1 MMKPIDDFSFV
12 KNNQV
17 SKDMTNLIRVYLP
30 IVGSDAVVV
39 YQYLT
44 SFYDGGQGRH
54 KFAEILNHTLFDLP
68 RFEAALAVLTGMD
81 LVAFYQDLSNYVIE
95 LKEPLTAQ
103 DFLAN
108 PVYRRLLESH
118 IGDAAVAE
126 LETQDLS
133 QLRNLSKKFSQVFS
147 DKGEVDLQPLQ
158 TKTNFDLDSFK
169 QRMTLDGLYFGNEKQ
184 DVIALNN
191 LSERYQLTWFDVYQ
205 LAKET
210 SSNHKILPKRIL
222 VKLQQPQESDSQ
234 GFSHEEEVILR
245 EAKSSTPENF
255 LAKVKMGLG
264 AVTTTAKEKKILAD
278 LVEMDFLDEVINI
291 MVVYY
296 FKRNQSATLGRN
308 AMMSLANIVSANKAT
323 SAEAALR
330 VLSQHSQA
338 YSKAKNRGAGPA
350 KQTSSSVPDWSN
362 PDYKEE
368 TSPEEQAKLDEMK
381 RQMLQQLEK
390 GGD

>member
-1 MMKPIDDFSFV
+1 MKPIDDFSYV

-17 SKDMTNLIRVYLP
+17 SKDMTNLIMLYLP

-44 SFYDGGQGRH
+44 SFYDGGQKKH

-68 RFEAALAVLTGMD
+68 RFEEALAILTGID
-81 LVAFYQDLSNYVIE
+81 LVAFYQDLSHYVIE
-95 LKEPLTAQ
+95 LREPLSPQT
-103 DFLAN
+103 FLAN

-118 IGDAAVAE
+118 IGDVAVAD
-126 LETQDLS
+126 LEMADLS

-158 TKTNFDLDSFK
+158 SKTNFDLESFK
-169 QRMTLDGLYFGNEKQ
+169 QRMTLDGLYFGHEKQ

-191 LSERYQLTWFDVYQ
+191 LCEKFQLTWFDAYQ

-210 SSNHKILPKRIL
+210 ASHHKILPKRML
-222 VKLQQPQESDSQ
+222 VKLQQPQEADAED
-234 GFSHEEEVILR
+234 FSREEGVIIR
-245 EAKSSTPENF
+245 EAKQSTPETF
-255 LAKVKMGLG
+255 LAKVKTGLG

-308 AMMSLANIVSANKAT
+308 AMMSLANIVSSSKAT

-338 YSKAKNRGAGPA
+338 YSKGKRREQA

-362 PDYKEE
+362 PNYKEE
-368 TSPEEQAKLDEMK
+368 TSPEEQARLDELK
-381 RQMLQQLEK
+381 KQMLSKLER

>member
-1 MMKPIDDFSFV
+1 MKPIDDFSFV

-17 SKDMTNLIRVYLP
+17 SRDMTNLIRLYLP
-30 IVGSDAVVV
+30 IIGSDAAVV

-44 SFYDGGQGRH
+44 SFYDGGGRIH

-81 LVAFYQDLSNYVIE
+81 LVAFYQDLSNYIIE
-95 LKEPLTAQ
+95 LREPLTAQ
-103 DFLAN
+103 IFLAN

-118 IGDAAVAE
+118 IGDVAVAE
-126 LETQDLS
+126 LEMEDIS
-133 QLRNLSKKFSQVFS
+133 HLRNLSKKFSDVFS
-147 DKGEVDLQPLQ
+147 DKGEVELHPVQP
-158 TKTNFDLDSFK
+158 KTNFDLESFK
-169 QRMTLDGLYFGNEKQ
+169 QRMTLDGLYFANEKQ

-191 LSERYQLTWFDVYQ
+191 ISEKFQLTWFDVYQ

-210 SSNHKILPKRIL
+210 SSHHKILPKRIV
-222 VKLQQPQESDSQ
+222 VKLRQGQESQSAA
-234 GFSHEEEVILR
+234 FSHEEEVILR
-245 EAKSSTPENF
+245 EAKASTPENF
-255 LAKVKMGLG
+255 LAKVKTGLG

-296 FKRNQSATLGRN
+296 FKRNNSATLGRN
-308 AMMSLANIVSANKAT
+308 AMMSLANIVSSKKAI
-323 SAEAALR
+323 SAESALT
-330 VLSQHSQA
+330 VLSQHSQG
-338 YSKAKNRGAGPA
+338 YSKSKGQGAA
-350 KQTSSSVPDWSN
+350 KQTTSSVPDWSN

-381 RQMLQQLEK
+381 RQMLQRLEK

>member
-1 MMKPIDDFSFV
+1 MKPIDDFSYV

-17 SKDMTNLIRVYLP
+17 SKDMTNLIRLYLP

-44 SFYDGGQGRH
+44 SFYDGGQKKH

-68 RFEAALAVLTGMD
+68 RFEEALAILTGID
-81 LVAFYQDLSNYVIE
+81 LVAFYQDLSHYVIE
-95 LKEPLTAQ
+95 LREPLSPQT
-103 DFLAN
+103 FLAN

-118 IGDAAVAE
+118 IGDVAVAD
-126 LETQDLS
+126 LEMADLS

-158 TKTNFDLDSFK
+158 SKTNFDLESFK
-169 QRMTLDGLYFGNEKQ
+169 QRMTLDGLYFGHEKQ

-191 LSERYQLTWFDVYQ
+191 LCEKFQLTWFDAYQ

-210 SSNHKILPKRIL
+210 ASHHKILPKRML
-222 VKLQQPQESDSQ
+222 VRLQQPQEADAED
-234 GFSHEEEVILR
+234 FSREEGVIIR
-245 EAKSSTPENF
+245 EAKQSSPENF
-255 LAKVKMGLG
+255 LAKVKTGLG

-308 AMMSLANIVSANKAT
+308 AMMSLANIVSSSEAT

-330 VLSQHSQA
+330 VLSQHSQS
-338 YSKAKNRGAGPA
+338 YSKGKRRDQA

-362 PDYKEE
+362 PNYKEE
-368 TSPEEQAKLDEMK
+368 TSPEEQARLDELK
-381 RQMLQQLEK
+381 KQMLSKLER